1 MHFAFY
7 ILYIRTTIWILLMA
21 TGYLLLVHACR
32 KKNDIPVAVTPIS
45 FPVPAGFPA
54 PTYPF
59 EQNPLTEEGF
69 QLGKKLFYDGI
80 LSKDGSISCAS
91 CHHQI
96 AGFGTFD
103 HDLSHG
109 IFNQHTTRNAPSLSN
124 LAWQQAYRWDGSART
139 IEEVI
144 LNHIQAPNE
153 MGETVLNVMSKLK
166 ADSGYSNGFERAFGT
181 PAITPRRLSFA
192 LSQFVLLL
200 VSGNSKYDQVK
211 RGLTT
216 FTPNEQAG
224 YDLFLANCTTCHQEP
239 LFTDFTYRNNGLG
252 FNTATGDIGRMR
264 VTGKQADSLKFRV
277 TSLRNVQMTFPYGHD
292 GKIASL
298 SQMMT
303 HYSTGIQPGS
313 TLDPLLTNK
322 IPLTDQERFLL
333 VQFLSTLT
341 DTTFMNSKRFSE

>member
-1 MHFAFY
+1 M
-7 ILYIRTTIWILLMA
+7 YIRSTIWILLIA
-21 TGYLLLVHACR
+21 TGCFLFVQACR
-32 KKNDIPVAVTPIS
+32 KKNDVTSKLTPIT
-45 FPVPAGFPA
+45 FPVPPGFPPPA
-54 PTYPF
+54 YPF
-59 EQNPLTEEGF
+59 EKNPLTEEGY

-109 IFNQHTTRNAPSLSN
+109 IFNQHTMRNAPSLSN
-124 LAWQQAYRWDGSART
+124 LAWQRAYRWDGSAAT
-139 IEEVI
+139 IEQVI
-144 LNHIQAPNE
+144 LQHIQGGNE
-153 MGETVLNVMSKLK
+153 MGETVLGIMNKLQR
-166 ADSGYSNGFERAFGT
+166 DTGYRNAFQKAFGST
-181 PAITPRRLSFA
+181 QISPQRLSFA

-200 VSGNSKYDQVK
+200 VSGDSKFDQVK
-211 RGLTT
+211 QGLAT

-224 YDLFLANCTTCHQEP
+224 YDLFMANCNSCHQEP

-252 FNTATGDIGRMR
+252 WNPTTGDIGRMR
-264 VTGKQADSLKFRV
+264 VTGTISDSLKFRV
-277 TSLRNVQMTFPYGHD
+277 TQLRNVQMTFPYGHD

-303 HYSTGIQPGS
+303 HYSTGIQDGT
-313 TLDPLLTNK
+313 TLDPLLKNK
-322 IPLTDQERFLL
+322 IPLSDQERFLL

-341 DTTFMNSKRFSE
+341 DTTFMNNPRFSE

>member
-1 MHFAFY
+1 MF
-7 ILYIRTTIWILLMA
+7 IRTTIWILVIA
-21 TGYLLLVHACR
+21 TCCFLLVHACR
-32 KKNDIPVAVTPIS
+32 KKNDITAPVTPIA
-45 FPVPAGFPA
+45 FPVPPGFP
-54 PTYPF
+54 PPVYPF
-59 EQNPLTEEGF
+59 EKNPLTEEGF

-124 LAWQQAYRWDGSART
+124 LAWQQAYRWDGSAGT
-139 IEEVI
+139 IEKVI
-144 LNHIQAPNE
+144 LNHIQAKNE
-153 MGETVLNVMSKLK
+153 MGESVLNVMSKLQ
-166 ADSGYSNGFERAFGT
+166 ADTGYRNGFQKAFGT
-181 PAITPRRLSFA
+181 SAINPQRLSYA

-211 RGLTT
+211 RGLST

-224 YDLFLANCTTCHQEP
+224 YDLFLANCNTCHQEP
-239 LFTDFTYRNNGLG
+239 LFTDFSYRNNGLG
-252 FNTATGDIGRMR
+252 FNTTTGDIGRMGI
-264 VTGKQADSLKFRV
+264 TGNLTDSLKFRV
-277 TSLRNVQMTFPYGHD
+277 TQLRNVQMTFPYGHD

-303 HYSTGIQPGS
+303 HYATGIQNGT
-313 TLDPLLTNK
+313 TLDPLLSNK
-322 IPLTDQERFLL
+322 IPLSDPERFLL

-341 DTTFMNSKRFSE
+341 DTAFMNNKRFSE

>member
-1 MHFAFY
+1 
-7 ILYIRTTIWILLMA
+7 MA

-59 EQNPLTEEGF
+59 EQNPLTEEGS

-144 LNHIQAPNE
+144 INHIQAPSE
-153 MGETVLNVMSKLK
+153 MGET
-166 ADSGYSNGFERAFGT
+166 
-181 PAITPRRLSFA
+181 
-192 LSQFVLLL
+192 
-200 VSGNSKYDQVK
+200 
-211 RGLTT
+211 
-216 FTPNEQAG
+216 
-224 YDLFLANCTTCHQEP
+224 
-239 LFTDFTYRNNGLG
+239 
-252 FNTATGDIGRMR
+252 
-264 VTGKQADSLKFRV
+264 
-277 TSLRNVQMTFPYGHD
+277 
-292 GKIASL
+292 
-298 SQMMT
+298 
-303 HYSTGIQPGS
+303 
-313 TLDPLLTNK
+313 
-322 IPLTDQERFLL
+322 
-333 VQFLSTLT
+333 
-341 DTTFMNSKRFSE
+341 